1 MATLCSTP
9 LNELVMVQAITEWTR
24 CLEEAG
30 MSLDTVRVRD
40 DVKEGEREKLRGR
53 GESDRNRTA
62 ENGGIKLTKMRPRRR
77 EVEVI
82 MRENM

>member
-1 MATLCSTP
+1 
-9 LNELVMVQAITEWTR
+9 
-24 CLEEAG
+24 